1 MAQARRSAPK
11 ARTRTFTGCLTCRTR
26 KVKCDLHRPSCN
38 NCIRL
43 SLQCRGYQVQLQ
55 WLPVWDPEQPDSTS
69 PGNSTTEG
77 AAAGGEGRRTRT
89 EIFDAHSR
97 SRFSEDL
104 VRHLSTG
111 QNPQQHLDQVLDR
124 LDEQVKESKHSRVD
138 KKGWQISKGPFSVLQ
153 LVPALVPVSV
163 AENVEALEQSEM
175 TIQLPESMSSLD
187 GDREAAT
194 ACLDGIDW
202 SLSVADN
209 GVGSQALFA
218 ETPAGASYNYSFTN
232 AAYTPLI
239 EGKEGS
245 SYQVVELVPVAQMQQ
260 TGTNIPGTSTPFQD
274 DIQLSQ
280 PRFTGIATYG
290 HPAAS
295 SLSNGSP
302 YVPSNVRFLLSHYMN
317 HVISSLSGLPHNE
330 APWKSIH
337 VPYAMTAYGELDIMG
352 QSGFARVSLLYSL
365 LSLTCY
371 HLATLYKPAAT
382 VSGTDTTQ
390 LLSTDDQATNLQYWN
405 SQGLKF
411 REIARTAFR
420 KCLQAMSTEQPE
432 QIKYKELFVSAMN
445 LICTGI
451 VSGDPW
457 DSRLFI
463 LQCEEIVNKIGRK
476 KEAFSK
482 KALQLHRIFAY
493 IRVIEKTTFVQTRDQ
508 YLVTLGKK
516 PMLANEVELVKKIPE
531 DSFPYSTTLASNY
544 ETWSDLG
551 LSGPEEESFNDF
563 YGMPASILKLIARTN
578 NMVAQVDPPQHHGTS
593 QPYMP
598 ASLVDAAAALERD
611 ICNWETPQRPAES
624 GGDNNSNNSN
634 PFDLLSCS
642 SAESMPDPSQTMKS
656 NIATAMHHALMVYF
670 FRFVRG
676 TNPII
681 LQHYV
686 ESILS
691 NLEMH
696 HESKQCF
703 FPGVRLGVTV
713 WPSFIAACEALGDSL
728 RRRAILCMRH
738 AAWAGFQ
745 NAEAAEMVAKEVWR
759 RRDAGELHVS
769 WSTVLRESQTIL
781 LLT

>member
-1 MAQARRSAPK
+1 M
-11 ARTRTFTGCLTCRTR
+11 
-26 KVKCDLHRPSCN
+26 
-38 NCIRL
+38 
-43 SLQCRGYQVQLQ
+43 
-55 WLPVWDPEQPDSTS
+55 
-69 PGNSTTEG
+69 
-77 AAAGGEGRRTRT
+77 
-89 EIFDAHSR
+89 SR
-97 SRFSEDL
+97 SQFSDDL
-104 VRHLSTG
+104 VRHLSSA
-111 QNPQQHLDQVLDR
+111 QQPQHLDQVIEQ
-124 LDEQVKESKHSRVD
+124 LDEQVKESKNSRVET
-138 KKGWQISKGPFSVLQ
+138 GWQISQGPFSVLN
-153 LVPALVPVSV
+153 LKPDT
-163 AENVEALEQSEM
+163 EDVEALDQTQVTM
-175 TIQLPESMSSLD
+175 QYTESLASLD
-187 GDREAAT
+187 GNQEPI

-202 SLSVADN
+202 SLSIPDSST
-209 GVGSQALFA
+209 GSQALCA
-218 ETPAGASYNYSFTN
+218 AAPAGESYSYSFTN
-232 AAYTPLI
+232 AGYTPLF
-239 EGKEGS
+239 EGAN
-245 SYQVVELVPVAQMQQ
+245 LP
-260 TGTNIPGTSTPFQD
+260 GTNTSFAD
-274 DIQLSQ
+274 NIQFPQ
-280 PRFTGIATYG
+280 PTFTKVATYG
-290 HPAAS
+290 HPSAS

-317 HVISSLSGLPHNE
+317 HVIASLSGLPHTE
-330 APWKSIH
+330 APWKRIH

-352 QSGFARVSLLYSL
+352 QSSLARVLLLYSL

-371 HLATLYKPAAT
+371 HLGTLYKPTSNAGGA
-382 VSGTDTTQ
+382 GTEVQ
-390 LLSTDDQATNLQYWN
+390 PTDDQASNLQYWN

-420 KCLQAMSTEQPE
+420 KCLHALSTEQPE
-432 QIKYKELFVSAMN
+432 QVKYKELFVSAMN

-463 LQCEEIVNKIGRK
+463 LQCEDIVNKIGRRK
-476 KEAFSK
+476 AMFSK

-493 IRVIEKTTFVQTRDQ
+493 VRVIEKTTFVQTRDQ

-516 PMLANEVELVKKIPE
+516 PMLANEIELVKKIPE
-531 DSFPYSTTLASNY
+531 DSFPYSATLASNY

-563 YGMPASILKLIARTN
+563 YGMPASILRLIARTN
-578 NMVAQVDPPQHHGTS
+578 NMVAQIDPPQHHGTA

-598 ASLVDAAAALERD
+598 SSLVEAAAALERD
-611 ICNWETPQRPAES
+611 ICHWETPQKPA
-624 GGDNNSNNSN
+624 GNNNDD

-642 SAESMPDPSQTMKS
+642 PADTNSIPDPGQTMKS

-728 RRRAILCMRH
+728 RRRAVLCMRH

>member
-1 MAQARRSAPK
+1 MA
-11 ARTRTFTGCLTCRTR
+11 
-26 KVKCDLHRPSCN
+26 
-38 NCIRL
+38 
-43 SLQCRGYQVQLQ
+43 
-55 WLPVWDPEQPDSTS
+55 
-69 PGNSTTEG
+69 
-77 AAAGGEGRRTRT
+77 
-89 EIFDAHSR
+89 
-97 SRFSEDL
+97 
-104 VRHLSTG
+104 
-111 QNPQQHLDQVLDR
+111 
-124 LDEQVKESKHSRVD
+124 
-138 KKGWQISKGPFSVLQ
+138 
-153 LVPALVPVSV
+153 
-163 AENVEALEQSEM
+163 
-175 TIQLPESMSSLD
+175 SLD
-187 GDREAAT
+187 GDRET
-194 ACLDGIDW
+194 VACLDGIDW
-202 SLSVADN
+202 SLSVPDSN
-209 GVGSQALFA
+209 MGSQALF
-218 ETPAGASYNYSFTN
+218 TDASVGENFNYSFTN
-232 AAYTPLI
+232 ATYTPLF
-239 EGKEGS
+239 EGAN
-245 SYQVVELVPVAQMQQ
+245 V
-260 TGTNIPGTSTPFQD
+260 TNTNTTFAG
-274 DIQLSQ
+274 DIGLTQ
-280 PRFTGIATYG
+280 PRFTKVATYG
-290 HPAAS
+290 HPSAS

-317 HVISSLSGLPHNE
+317 HVIASLSGLPHTE
-330 APWKSIH
+330 APWKRIH

-371 HLATLYKPAAT
+371 HLGTLYKPTAT
-382 VSGTDTTQ
+382 GSGTDTQ
-390 LLSTDDQATNLQYWN
+390 VLPTDDQASNLQYWN

-420 KCLQAMSTEQPE
+420 KCLHAMSTEQLE
-432 QIKYKELFVSAMN
+432 HVKYKEVFVSAMN

-476 KEAFSK
+476 KATFSK
-482 KALQLHRIFAY
+482 RALQLHRIFAY

-531 DSFPYSTTLASNY
+531 DSFPYSATLASNY
-544 ETWSDLG
+544 ETWADLG

-563 YGMPASILKLIARTN
+563 YGMPASILRLIARTN
-578 NMVAQVDPPQHHGTS
+578 NMVAQVDPPQHHGTAH
-593 QPYMP
+593 PHMP
-598 ASLVDAAAALERD
+598 ATLVEAAAALERD
-611 ICNWETPQRPAES
+611 ICHWETPEKPAETN
-624 GGDNNSNNSN
+624 DN

-642 SAESMPDPSQTMKS
+642 SADGLPDPSQTMKS

-691 NLEMH
+691 NLELH

-713 WPSFIAACEALGDSL
+713 WPSFIAACEALGDNL